1 MNKELSI
8 IVSFDN
14 KYPLMNNFIE
24 HLLKV
29 TFEIDHEIIL
39 VSDGCNDFQTLSYI
53 EQREK
58 EVDNLF
64 LYKLKEKKGYS
75 IANNVGVKKSKGKYL
90 LFINT
95 DVFPQRGSIE
105 LLLNCLKKHHEIGA
119 VQGLLLYPQNMRVQS
134 TDHVFSDYMNHHLYN
149 GRHST
154 EICVKTSAKRQALTT
169 AFCMIPKEI
178 FTSIGPFNE
187 FYYNAY
193 DGMELTLNINL
204 NGYKCY
210 YLAEAIAFHS
220 TGGTRKFVEY
230 NNEYQSKYFYSH
242 LGLKVKNDLVHY
254 LKEQI
259 NSIPIKNNYF
269 VINCSFAN
277 QWHTILKLLNIPY
290 SNFCDID
297 DKNTNCIDLYHNL
310 TYLFLTDSTPLLF
323 IVDHFNHLS
332 QNMNWFQIRNNP
344 DDIIID
350 YHGNCIRPYYWFI
363 K

>member
-105 LLLNCLKKHHEIGA
+105 LL
-119 VQGLLLYPQNMRVQS
+119 
-134 TDHVFSDYMNHHLYN
+134 
-149 GRHST
+149 
-154 EICVKTSAKRQALTT
+154 
-169 AFCMIPKEI
+169 
-178 FTSIGPFNE
+178 
-187 FYYNAY
+187 
-193 DGMELTLNINL
+193 
-204 NGYKCY
+204 
-210 YLAEAIAFHS
+210 
-220 TGGTRKFVEY
+220 
-230 NNEYQSKYFYSH
+230 
-242 LGLKVKNDLVHY
+242 
-254 LKEQI
+254 
-259 NSIPIKNNYF
+259 
-269 VINCSFAN
+269 
-277 QWHTILKLLNIPY
+277 
-290 SNFCDID
+290 
-297 DKNTNCIDLYHNL
+297 
-310 TYLFLTDSTPLLF
+310 
-323 IVDHFNHLS
+323 
-332 QNMNWFQIRNNP
+332 
-344 DDIIID
+344 
-350 YHGNCIRPYYWFI
+350 
-363 K
+363 

>member
-134 TDHVFSDYMNHHLYN
+134 TGHVFSDYMNHHLYN

-290 SNFCDID
+290 SNFCDIA
-297 DKNTNCIDLYHNL
+297 DKNTNCIDLYHNR
-310 TYLFLTDSTPLLF
+310 TYLFLTDFHTFTFHSRSF
-323 IVDHFNHLS
+323 
-332 QNMNWFQIRNNP
+332 
-344 DDIIID
+344 
-350 YHGNCIRPYYWFI
+350 
-363 K
+363 